1 MNYCKNV
8 FDWGKHINQHKTA
21 ADKFSTAD
29 WDMFNAYVI
38 HRLISMNPNHLIVA
52 NEAQKFHPTEKRKIY
67 EFYKEFIPKNNKW
80 SKYVKSKT
88 KKVNSDLLLELSS
101 YYQCSQKEATEY
113 KSLLAKPDIVRI
125 LTHRGNDD
133 KTIKKLL
140 K

>member
-1 MNYCKNV
+1 MNYCKTV
-8 FDWGKHINQHKTA
+8 FDWGKHINQYKTDT
-21 ADKFSTAD
+21 DKFSSSD

-38 HRLISMNPNHLIVA
+38 HRLISMNFNHLIIA

-80 SKYVKSKT
+80 SRYIKSKT
-88 KKVNSDLLLELSS
+88 KKVNKDLLLELSS
-101 YYQCSQKEATEY
+101 YFQCSQKEAEEY
-113 KSLLAKPDIVRI
+113 KHLLEKSDIIRI
-125 LTHRGNDD
+125 LEDRGNDV

>member
-1 MNYCKNV
+1 MSYCKTV

-80 SKYVKSKT
+80 SKYIKSTTKTKSKELIGYLKDYWECSNREALEYYNLLDKSEIVSILNSIGLN
-88 KKVNSDLLLELSS
+88 KK
-101 YYQCSQKEATEY
+101 
-113 KSLLAKPDIVRI
+113 DI
-125 LTHRGNDD
+125 
-133 KTIKKLL
+133 KQLL

>member
-1 MNYCKNV
+1 MSYCKNV

-38 HRLISMNPNHLIVA
+38 HRLISMNPNHL
-52 NEAQKFHPTEKRKIY
+52 
-67 EFYKEFIPKNNKW
+67 
-80 SKYVKSKT
+80 
-88 KKVNSDLLLELSS
+88 
-101 YYQCSQKEATEY
+101 CSQREATEY
-113 KSLLAKPDIVRI
+113 RSLLAKPDIIRI
-125 LTHRGNDD
+125 LTYRGNDD